1 MAKGPSA
8 SENIQKLASVM
19 LEWSKI
25 RENTLQTFSG
35 GWNMLKQ
42 ILNHTTVPSV
52 VPQLFVFRHE
62 SGPALREQQGRL
74 RPHLKTHE
82 AGPGG
87 P

>member
-25 RENTLQTFSG
+25 RENTLQTFSEDG
-35 GWNMLKQ
+35 LNMVEDGWNMLQQ

-52 VPQLFVFRHE
+52 VPQLFVFRHALIPAPLLGSNRE
-62 SGPALREQQGRL
+62 GSGRV
-74 RPHLKTHE
+74 
-82 AGPGG
+82 
-87 P
+87 

>member
-25 RENTLQTFSG
+25 RENTLQTFSEDG
-35 GWNMLKQ
+35 LNMVEDGWNMLKQ

-52 VPQLFVFRHE
+52 VPQLFVFRHALIPAPLLGSNRE
-62 SGPALREQQGRL
+62 GSGRI
-74 RPHLKTHE
+74 
-82 AGPGG
+82 
-87 P
+87 